1 MDDYIDWEAL
11 KEAFEQID
19 VDVPEGWKGGRF
31 CKGFGRKVVNEVID
45 SIPSANVEPVRHG
58 RWKPVFDAEAF
69 RGDPEAAAADEITG
83 YECSICGRTCAFPD
97 GNGEYILPDVCP
109 GCWVKMDGGVENAP
123 IIDAVPV
130 VRCKDC
136 EYSNK
141 ALYGWLWCTA
151 GPCGGKV
158 VLEDFYCKCGERRA
172 DNAGD

>member
-1 MDDYIDWEAL
+1 MADYIDREAL

-45 SIPSANVEPVRHG
+45 SIPSFNVE
-58 RWKPVFDAEAF
+58 
-69 RGDPEAAAADEITG
+69 
-83 YECSICGRTCAFPD
+83 
-97 GNGEYILPDVCP
+97 
-109 GCWVKMDGGVENAP
+109 
-123 IIDAVPV
+123 PV

-151 GPCGGKV
+151 GPCGGKA
-158 VLEDFYCKCGERRA
+158 VLEDFYCKCGERRT